1 MFQSGYVQFF
11 ASAMEANAYPLRFIR
26 QSQGVSSTYH
36 LLKISKSSLFPSKA
50 GKTLSSLSFSL
61 SYQIHTNSR
70 QSMSGNSDLRLNL
83 NLIFC
88 LEEFLDTTSDTTFRK
103 IWFIYLVGFRFFFGA
118 FPNRKKSL
126 PAGLCH
132 QCRHCRCS
140 PFVTGSW
147 GWDFTTSGVR
157 GTRRAWE
164 TKDFRKM
171 LVGEF
176 LLYRIFSP
184 NRFTCGVLS

>member
-1 MFQSGYVQFF
+1 MGGCVWDRSGGMSVTFGKCSKELKQQIFLGKYMFQSGYVQFF

-103 IWFIYLVGFRFFFGA
+103 I
-118 FPNRKKSL
+118 
-126 PAGLCH
+126 
-132 QCRHCRCS
+132 
-140 PFVTGSW
+140 
-147 GWDFTTSGVR
+147 
-157 GTRRAWE
+157 
-164 TKDFRKM
+164 
-171 LVGEF
+171 
-176 LLYRIFSP
+176 
-184 NRFTCGVLS
+184 